1 MGKQQNQNSKKNYRI
16 FPFQQGVRTLRSLI
30 FAFERQV
37 FVKQKAES
45 TAGKKKIRT
54 QGNAAAST
62 TSPLLAVPHHSKQA
76 LEQHAWQP
84 CNSIEH
90 HG

>member
-45 TAGKKKIRT
+45 TAGKKKSELKAT
-54 QGNAAAST
+54 
-62 TSPLLAVPHHSKQA
+62 LLQAQQA
-76 LEQHAWQP
+76 L
-84 CNSIEH
+84 C
-90 HG
+90 